1 MKKIIFFL
9 VIFLLIGCVYASD
22 FSKVTVNGVEFEIPS
37 QYSNGN
43 LQNTKYVYNDYRTF
57 AILCVDDYIVSNY
70 GGNYNIAELKQD
82 STIDNHPVKL
92 LTTYNK
98 YINKNVSYLYFPVNN
113 SIYCI
118 CFQGNSIDEDIS
130 HIVKSAPGSNMS
142 SDTFYGILD
151 EVVKEHEN
159 LKYLDALSDNDYN
172 YVLQK
177 NNPHK
182 DNSNNNRLLTWY
194 LLSHR
199 R

>member
-1 MKKIIFFL
+1 M
-9 VIFLLIGCVYASD
+9 
-22 FSKVTVNGVEFEIPS
+22 
-37 QYSNGN
+37 
-43 LQNTKYVYNDYRTF
+43 
-57 AILCVDDYIVSNY
+57 DDYIVSNY

-118 CFQGNSIDEDIS
+118 CFQGNSIDGDIS
-130 HIVKSAPGSNMS
+130 HIVKSAPESNMS

-159 LKYLDALSDNDYN
+159 LKYLDALSDNNYN
-172 YVLQK
+172 YVLHK